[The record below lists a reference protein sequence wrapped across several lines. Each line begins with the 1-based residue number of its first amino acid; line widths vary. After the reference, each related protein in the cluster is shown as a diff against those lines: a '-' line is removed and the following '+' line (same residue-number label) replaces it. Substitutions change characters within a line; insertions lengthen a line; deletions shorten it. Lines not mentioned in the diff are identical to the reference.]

1 MHTVFSETHSTKSD
15 IVVERYC
22 QYQVDQWFLIMYVH
36 DITTVVAM
44 RTPINQK

>member
-15 IVVERYC
+15 VVVKRYC
-22 QYQVDQWFLIMYVH
+22 QYQVKWFLIMYVH

-44 RTPINQK
+44 RTPID